1 MRPWNVPKL
10 QLVDLLL
17 SGAFS
22 DLQAEN
28 PL

>member
-1 MRPWNVPKL
+1 MRPWNVSKL
-10 QLVDLLL
+10 QRVDVLL